1 MKKFFFLMAL
11 ATMVLSVQAEAT
23 IGYLM
28 TMNNKDAFPAE
39 NFEGVDEKPEYNAAA
54 WFETNYI
61 NKGIGRWVTLP
72 EVAMGGWEALQSLKV
87 IWVNVDRVDLA
98 DLEAAGVNA
107 DVVAGLKAYV
117 ENGGNLFVTKQANQI
132 IYQMGR
138 IGYEP
143 NWGAGGYHVGGDNW
157 QINPNL
163 CLWPPMGGAI
173 DRSNHPIFKGLTT
186 ETRSFDF
193 TYEGDTAATPVPYEV
208 FPLVGAVSR
217 TDNNNFWIDYFRK
230 DPVTGGKMEELEGTT
245 HYQNDNKLRLTD
257 YEEDWNL
264 TVLAVWGQV
273 LDNCSGGL
281 VVFNPEGNFKGTII
295 SCGFAAYQWG
305 TSNNFISNV
314 QQLTANALEILAG
327 DNTAVENVATNNVVK
342 GVYNIFGQKIEREN
356 MVRGNIYIVDGKKV
370 IY

>member
-1 MKKFFFLMAL
+1 MAL
-11 ATMVLSVQAEAT
+11 ACMVLSAHAEAT

-28 TMNNKDAFPAE
+28 TMNKKEAFPAE
-39 NFEGVDEKPEYNAAA
+39 TFEGVDEKPEYNAAA
-54 WFETNYI
+54 WFETTYI
-61 NKGIGRWVTLP
+61 NNGTGRYVTLP
-72 EVAMGGWEALQSLKV
+72 EAAMGDLSALKA

-98 DLEAAGVNA
+98 DLEAAGVTA

-138 IGYEP
+138 MGYEP
-143 NWGAGGYHVGGDNW
+143 NWAAGGYHVGGDNW
-157 QINPNL
+157 QINPHL
-163 CLWPPMGGAI
+163 CLWPPMGGEM

-186 ETRSFDF
+186 ETRSFDS
-193 TYEGDTAATPVPYEV
+193 TYEGDTAATTAPYTV

-230 DPVTGGKMEELEGTT
+230 DPMTGGKMEELEGTT
-245 HYQNDNKLRLTD
+245 HYQNDNVLRLTD
-257 YEEDWNL
+257 YEADWNL
-264 TVLAVWGQV
+264 TVLSVWGQV

-281 VVFNPEGNFKGTII
+281 VVFHPEGDFKGTII

-314 QQLTANALEILAG
+314 QQLTANALDILTG
-327 DNTAVENVATNNVVK
+327 NVNTGVENVTNNRVVK
-342 GVYNIFGQKIEREN
+342 GVYNLFGQKIEREN